1 MKNNTLQFQTVKPI
15 LRSSLEHLMTLE
27 DFAPFRLV
35 GGTSLSL
42 RYGHRMSD
50 DIDLFTD
57 AEYGSLDFHHLQDVL
72 RRELPYCSGDCRGV
86 ISFVI

>member
-1 MKNNTLQFQTVKPI
+1 MKHKALQYHTVKPI

-27 DFAPFRLV
+27 AFAPFHLV

-57 AEYGSLDFHHLQDVL
+57 AKYRSLDFHKL
-72 RRELPYCSGDCRGV
+72 
-86 ISFVI
+86 

>member
-15 LRSSLEHLMTLE
+15 HRSTLEHLMTLE
-27 DFAPFRLV
+27 EFAPFRLV

-57 AEYGSLDFHHLQDVL
+57 AEY
-72 RRELPYCSGDCRGV
+72 
-86 ISFVI
+86 